1 MSKHEHYSK
10 LLDWRLHLVVII
22 VTVLA
27 EIIGIMKFDIG
38 IGIVIL
44 LPLLYAFLFSV
55 LFNGNIIPGTGRI
68 IGPSAQTASHWV
80 LICVMPFIAKFSIG
94 IGPKINDIIAAGP
107 ALILQE
113 LGNVATVLVA
123 MPVAVL
129 LFRMGRE
136 SVGATH
142 SIAREPNIALVAD
155 RFGIKSP
162 EGIGVMGVY
171 VMGTLFGAIYFS
183 LLAGFMA
190 SWDYFDVRA
199 LAMACG
205 VGSGSMMGAC
215 SASLAEVVPN
225 QAEDIV
231 AFAATS
237 NLLTYGTGLFVSVFV
252 ALPLAEYCYKFLSK
266 IRKPAAVNSA
276 MEAALEENSLLEAEV
291 VEEGE
296 ELRLSTL
303 QVLIALAVMSVILLI
318 SNWAGTGTSPLVALP
333 GMIIIYA
340 LSVGGVLLG
349 KIIPIKIPAIAWIS
363 LLAIFFGLPFM
374 PTADHLVTM
383 TEKLGLLPL
392 ITPALAYAGIAISK
406 REVDLFKKSGI
417 KIAIVALLTFTGT
430 FLGSAFIAD
439 LLL

>member
-1 MSKHEHYSK
+1 MSKHESYSL

-22 VTVLA
+22 VTVIS
-27 EIIGIMKFDIG
+27 EFIGILKFDIG

-55 LFNGNIIPGTGRI
+55 FFNGNIIPKATGI
-68 IGPSAQTASHWV
+68 IGPGAQTASHWV
-80 LICVMPFIAKFSIG
+80 LICVMPFIAKFSVG

-113 LGNVATVLVA
+113 LGNVATVLIA

-183 LLAGFMA
+183 ILAGFMA
-190 SWDYFDVRA
+190 SWDYFDIRA

-215 SASLAEVVPN
+215 SASLAEIVPSRS
-225 QAEDIV
+225 EDII

-252 ALPLAEYCYKFLSK
+252 ALPLAEFCYKWLIK
-266 IRKPAAVNSA
+266 IRKPIEINPV
-276 MEAALEENSLLEAEV
+276 LEKQLEDEIDSGIIIEDNEDVKLSLM
-291 VEEGE
+291 
-296 ELRLSTL
+296 
-303 QVLIALAVMSVILLI
+303 QMIIALAVMSVILLI
-318 SNWAGTGTSPLVALP
+318 SNWAGTGINPIAALP
-333 GMIIIYA
+333 GMLIIYA
-340 LSVGGVLLG
+340 FSVSGVLLG
-349 KIIPIKIPAIAWIS
+349 KVIPIKVPAIAWIS
-363 LLAIFFGLPFM
+363 VVAIFFGLPFM
-374 PTADHLVTM
+374 PVADYILAATD
-383 TEKLGLLPL
+383 KLGLLPL

-406 REVDLFKKSGI
+406 REVVLFKKSGF
-417 KIAIVALLTFTGT
+417 KIAIIALLTFTGT
-430 FLGSAFIAD
+430 FLGSVMIAD

>member
-1 MSKHEHYSK
+1 MGRQESYSS
-10 LLDWRLHLVVII
+10 LLNWRLHLIVIVLSVV
-22 VTVLA
+22 A
-27 EIIGIMKFDIG
+27 EFIGIIRFDIG
-38 IGIVIL
+38 IGVVIL

-55 LFNGNIIPGTGRI
+55 FFNKNIVLRSEKI
-68 IGPSAQTASHWV
+68 IGKDSSVASHWV
-80 LICVMPFIAKFSIG
+80 LICVMPFIAKFSVG
-94 IGPKINDIIAAGP
+94 IGPKVNDIIAAGP

-113 LGNVATVLVA
+113 LGNVATILVA

-136 SVGATH
+136 TIGATH
-142 SIAREPNIALVAD
+142 SIAREPNIALIAD

-190 SWDYFDVRA
+190 SWEVFDIRA

-215 SASLAEVVPN
+215 SASLAEVVPSRS
-225 QAEDIV
+225 EDIV

-237 NLLTYGTGLFVSVFV
+237 NLLTYGTGLFVSVFI
-252 ALPLAEYCYKFLSK
+252 ALPLAEFCYKWLSK
-266 IRKPAAVNSA
+266 IRKPLTLDLANEV
-276 MEAALEENSLLEAEV
+276 ELEEGAEEIIMEDSEEVKLTLL
-291 VEEGE
+291 
-296 ELRLSTL
+296 
-303 QVLIALAVMSVILLI
+303 QMIIALAVMSVILLI
-318 SNWAGTGTSPLVALP
+318 TNWAGTGVNPLEALA
-333 GMIIIYA
+333 GMLVIFA
-340 LSVGGVLLG
+340 FSVGGVLLG

-363 LLAIFFGLPFM
+363 VVAIFFGLPFM
-374 PTADHLVTM
+374 PTDNFVLEATD
-383 TEKLGLLPL
+383 KLGLLPL

-406 REVDLFKKSGI
+406 QEVLLFKKSGF

-430 FLGSAFIAD
+430 FLGSVIIAD
-439 LLL
+439 ILL